1 MDHESMSWLLLLLEL
16 LLMLGMLEAK
26 VPAVIVFGDSSVD
39 SGNNNYIPTIARSNF
54 QPYGR
59 DFEGGKPTGR
69 FCNGRIATDFVSEA
83 FGIKPTVP
91 AYLDPTYSIKDFATG
106 VCFASAGTGF
116 DNATSDVL
124 SVIPLWKEVEY
135 FKEYQRRLR
144 GYLGNYRAKQIVN
157 EALYMVS
164 IGTNDFLENYF
175 AFPGRS
181 SQFTI
186 EEYQS
191 FLIEIAENFIQEIY
205 RLGAR
210 KISIGGLP
218 PMGCLPAERASNIK
232 DGCACRE
239 DYNLVSRQFN
249 SKLVALINKLNSQL
263 KGIGLVLSDI
273 YYTMLEAIEKPHLYG
288 FETVEVGCCGT
299 GIFEM
304 GILCTKSNPLTC
316 TDASKYIFWDAIHGT
331 EKICSIL
338 ADHLM
343 RTSLAGF
350 L

>member
-157 EALYMVS
+157 EALYM
-164 IGTNDFLENYF
+164 
-175 AFPGRS
+175 
-181 SQFTI
+181 
-186 EEYQS
+186 
-191 FLIEIAENFIQEIY
+191 EIY